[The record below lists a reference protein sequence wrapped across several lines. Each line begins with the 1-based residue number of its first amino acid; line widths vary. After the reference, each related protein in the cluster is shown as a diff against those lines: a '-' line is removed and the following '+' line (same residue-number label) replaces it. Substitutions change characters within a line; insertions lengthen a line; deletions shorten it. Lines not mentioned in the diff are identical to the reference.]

1 MRSFTVVIRLNEMTA
16 VPKELPPWELAV
28 LEAVH
33 ENTEIIS
40 EGVWPHEL
48 PDARA
53 EFDRLEKV
61 YGVQDD
67 TKQSYASLV
76 YGAGVLGIRAL
87 RKAIADEAAIEPE
100 EVEEVEEV
108 DPDGEEPDARKPAK
122 KAAKK
127 AARKSASAD

>member
-100 EVEEVEEV
+100 EVDEEEEV
-108 DPDGEEPDARKPAK
+108 DGDEPDAPAKPAK

-127 AARKSASAD
+127 TAKKSASAD